1 MRKLF
6 SGTGVELEFHRE
18 TVDFPPLETVEAEV
32 EFATTKFGPLLMA
45 RKLLEPQ
52 GRWPALLADLTRQ
65 MEQREPSE
73 YLVIL
78 GRK

>member
-1 MRKLF
+1 
-6 SGTGVELEFHRE
+6 
-18 TVDFPPLETVEAEV
+18 
-32 EFATTKFGPLLMA
+32 MA
-45 RKLLEPQ
+45 RKFLEPQ
-52 GRWPALLADLTRQ
+52 GRWPALLADLARQ